1 VTRLLPFLLLILLI
15 DVSSMLRLSATH
27 DEGGHLQFGQS
38 IVERRAPVDPMQKM
52 AISAVNYLP
61 RHWLGMAGIR
71 PSRDTLLF
79 LSRLPTVVAAL
90 VLGGLVFAW
99 STRLYGPWG
108 GLLSTTLYAL
118 CPNVLAHSQL
128 ATNDVHA
135 ACLMLASTLLF
146 VRYLESP
153 TPAHALLGAVVTGAA
168 QVTKHTALLLVPIF
182 GVLWILD
189 LGRGRFP
196 RPALRRGVAHAA
208 LAVLVVLLVVNAA
221 YLFRESF
228 VPARVYLEAYR
239 GWPPEVRSN
248 STIAALAS
256 LAALAPSLPVPL
268 PSAYVYAFLTG
279 LHANTMGLGHGPI
292 YLLGRLDPMGWW
304 YYFPVVLLLKTPLP
318 VLLLLVAAAA
328 LSGPFVRKRP
338 LDEIALWLPPAVVL
352 AFFSFACTAQL
363 GIRYL
368 LPMLPF
374 LHVAIGKVAVY
385 VPGRWPLLRYRVAV
399 GVLVAWSAVSTL
411 SFHPHYLSY
420 FNELIG
426 DRKNMYRY
434 LADSNVDWGQN
445 AHDLRRYLAANGG
458 QPVAINP
465 ASPVAGR
472 VIVNVNMLVGV
483 LAPAERYRWLRELE
497 PVDHIGYGMLV
508 YDVPRR

>member
-1 VTRLLPFLLLILLI
+1 MLLLILLV
-15 DVSSMLRLSATH
+15 DVSSMLRLSATY
-27 DEGGHLQFGQS
+27 DEGGHLEFGRS
-38 IVERRAPVDPMQKM
+38 VVERRAAVDPMQKM

-61 RHWLGMAGIR
+61 VHGLGLAGLR
-71 PSRDTLLF
+71 PSRDTRLF
-79 LSRLPTVVAAL
+79 VSRLPTVLVAL
-90 VLGGLVFAW
+90 VLGVLVFAW

-128 ATNDVHA
+128 ATNDVHT
-135 ACLMLASTLLF
+135 ACLMFASTLLF

-153 TPAHALLGAVVTGAA
+153 TLSRALLCAVVTGVA
-168 QVTKHTALLLVPIF
+168 QVTKHTALLLVPVF
-182 GVLWILD
+182 AVLWILD
-189 LGRGRFP
+189 VARRRFT
-196 RPALRRGVAHAA
+196 RPALRRGAAHGLLA
-208 LAVLVVLLVVNAA
+208 LLVVLLVVNAA

-228 VPARVYLEAYR
+228 VPARVYLEASR
-239 GWPPEVRSN
+239 GLPPEVRSN
-248 STIAALAS
+248 AAIAALGS
-256 LAALAPSLPVPL
+256 LAALAPGVPVPL
-268 PSAYVYAFLTG
+268 PSAYVSAFVTG
-279 LHANTMGLGHGPI
+279 LHANATGRGHGPI

-304 YYFPVVLLLKTPLP
+304 YYFLVVLLLKTPLP
-318 VLLLLVAAAA
+318 VLVLLVAAAA
-328 LSGPFVRKRP
+328 LSGPWMRRRP
-338 LDEIALWLPPAVVL
+338 LDEIALWMVPAVIF

-374 LHVAIGKVAVY
+374 LHVAIGKVAAHG
-385 VPGRWPLLRYRVAV
+385 PALRYRVAL
-399 GVLVAWSAVSTL
+399 GLLVAWSAVSAL

-458 QPVAINP
+458 QPVSINP
-465 ASPVAGR
+465 ESPVAGR

-508 YDVPRR
+508 YNVPRR